1 MFWTLPRK
9 AQVYVVAVVI
19 AAALLSLYLLRF
31 PSPIRVPTHEIIPLL
46 LILGIAS
53 LVTELRVITTPAG
66 DQRTIV
72 SAMFIASILLLGAT
86 LTLPT
91 IVVATVGSHLILR
104 RPGVKAVFNVAQYI
118 LTTGVASG
126 LYEATAIALGGGPAP
141 GFNTLAGGCAL
152 VVLALSYFVINSGL
166 VAAVIALSQGRPLL
180 YVWNLANLEMLAQ
193 YAAMVVVGIII
204 AMLWETAPWS
214 LVLVAVILVGVYVS
228 FSLAESLQTTQRDLL
243 RRMDE
248 LQRRTAELSLLNEI
262 TGALAR
268 AADPSHLWG
277 VIYEQAGR
285 VFDTRCFCI
294 LLRDEGSDAF
304 RLAFGRL
311 SGSPLTAPAD
321 EPEAPKTPRLARVR
335 EPVLVT
341 GAEARA
347 IVEEL
352 PVAATPEHI
361 EAALAVPLT
370 ASERTVGMIVVAAD
384 QPEAYTEDDLRILGV
399 IADQAAVAIEKARL
413 QKEAA
418 ETRALHHL
426 NILKAEFVSTVSHE
440 LRSPLTPIMGFAE
453 LLTMIDTNTET
464 VREMAGEILRQAQ
477 HMQRLVDDLLDVS
490 HMEAGRLRLE
500 LIEIDLDP
508 LLRRTVREFSRQSD
522 RHQIIY
528 HRLSP
533 LPRVRGDAVRLRQV
547 LDNLLTN
554 AIKYSPDGGRIDVR
568 AWCTEQEIAISVAD
582 QGIGLPPDKIGR
594 LFEKFYR
601 VDNALAHRVRGSGLG
616 LAIVKHI
623 VDAHGGRIWVE
634 SEPGQGST
642 FTFTVPILPPDE
654 RQPSLLT
661 STGGAGR
668 GMDATQAGEERSH
681 AEAYSAG

>member
-1 MFWTLPRK
+1 M
-9 AQVYVVAVVI
+9 YVVAVVI

-86 LTLPT
+86 LTLPA

-104 RPGVKAVFNVAQYI
+104 RPWVKAVFNVAQYI
-118 LTTGVASG
+118 LTTGVAGG

-141 GFNTLAGGCAL
+141 GFNTFAGGCAL
-152 VVLALSYFVINSGL
+152 AVLALSYFVINSGL

-214 LVLVAVILVGVYVS
+214 LALVAVILVGVYVS
-228 FSLAESLQTTQRDLL
+228 FSLAESLQMTQRDLL

-294 LLRDEGSDAF
+294 LLRDEEGEAF

-321 EPEAPKTPRLARVR
+321 EPEAPKTTRLARVR

-352 PVAATPEHI
+352 PAAAAPEHI

-370 ASERTVGMIVVAAD
+370 AGDRTVGMIVVAAE
-384 QPEAYTEDDLRILGV
+384 QPEAYTADDLRILGV

-616 LAIVKHI
+616 LAIVKHL

-634 SEPGQGST
+634 SEPGRGST

-654 RQPSLLT
+654 RQPSLRT
-661 STGGAGR
+661 STDGAER
-668 GMDATQAGEERSH
+668 GMDATHPGEERSH